1 MEKKATV
8 QLTVRVSK
16 ETADNIAKLAYQ
28 NKISQAELLRSF
40 IDKGMRMEGYLQETD
55 LLTRIIRQELMAIY
69 RPEEVKA
76 MMSQQ
81 TDRIAKMLMKMGK
94 IDCGSHFMLIKLL
107 ILLWGDS
114 EETMLEMIQDTQELG
129 IAYMQQN
136 DGDINR
142 FLGNTDNL
150 LRLARRIRGGD

>member
-1 MEKKATV
+1 MQGKDNI

-16 ETADNIAKLAYQ
+16 ETGDNLAKLAAQ
-28 NKISQAELLRSF
+28 RNISVAELLRSF
-40 IDKGMRMEGYLQETD
+40 IDKGMNIEGYTQEVD
-55 LLTRIIRQELMAIY
+55 LLTQIIRQELTTIY

-107 ILLWGDS
+107 VLLWGES
-114 EETMLEMIQDTQELG
+114 EETMLELIRDTQELG

-136 DGDINR
+136 DGDVNR
-142 FLGNTDNL
+142 FLENTENQV
-150 LRLARRIRGGD
+150 RLARRIGGRE